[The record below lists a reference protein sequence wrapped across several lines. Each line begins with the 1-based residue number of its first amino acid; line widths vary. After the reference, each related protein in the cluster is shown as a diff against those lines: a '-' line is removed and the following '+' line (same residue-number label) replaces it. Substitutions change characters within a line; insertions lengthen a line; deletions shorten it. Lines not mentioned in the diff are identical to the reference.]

1 MTPLLSIAPSV
12 ASVDELETEDDE
24 LAFIKAC
31 RNLLRIHNILITFA
45 DFSFDDLAIIEQRY
59 ADYKSKYLDLYDKV
73 RSDNQKE
80 RVSIRN
86 DVAFELELI
95 HRDEINVTYI
105 LQLLARLKGKTD
117 EDERQKQAKAIL
129 DMVAGDSRLGSKRE
143 LVERFI
149 LENLPYVSNANADAV
164 PAAFKSL

>member
-1 MTPLLSIAPSV
+1 VREFNGAVGTLLSIAPTV
-12 ASVDELETEDDE
+12 VSVDELETEDDE
-24 LAFIKAC
+24 LAFIKAF

-80 RVSIRN
+80 RVSILD
-86 DVAFELELI
+86 DVDFELELV

-105 LQLLARLKGKTD
+105 L
-117 EDERQKQAKAIL
+117 
-129 DMVAGDSRLGSKRE
+129 
-143 LVERFI
+143 
-149 LENLPYVSNANADAV
+149 
-164 PAAFKSL
+164 